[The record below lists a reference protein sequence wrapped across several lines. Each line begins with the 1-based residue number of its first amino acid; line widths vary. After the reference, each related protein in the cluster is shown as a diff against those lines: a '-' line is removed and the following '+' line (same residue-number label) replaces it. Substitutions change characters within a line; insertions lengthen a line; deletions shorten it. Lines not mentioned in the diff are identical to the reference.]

1 MSQVKTLVVID
12 TGIEASHF
20 LAVAVEGQ
28 TTGQTAVALIHPDQ
42 DGVEQL
48 IAVLNH
54 HKAATAVHLLAH
66 STPGS
71 LHLGNCQLNLETIER
86 YAWDL
91 MICCT
96 ERPLSLSLY
105 GCNLAAGDAGAKFTE
120 KLHRFTGANIA
131 ASTNLTGNAAHG
143 GDWTLAYRIGHID
156 AELPI
161 AQDILSAYPSV
172 LAAPVITDLADV
184 TKAIRATDEG
194 IAKTI
199 SGISIDDSDGGNL
212 TVTIQASHGTI
223 NLASTS
229 GLTVTANG
237 SGNVTLVGLVA
248 DINAALN
255 GMTYNP
261 TATIVTVSGQID
273 QYAGTETLKIT
284 VTDSTSLTA
293 AKDVPLNITP
303 VNDAPTLLTSA
314 TTALEGGSVSFI
326 ASNFGI
332 VDVDNVDVQVMIKIS
347 ELPGKGYL
355 TLNGAR
361 LVVGSLFSKA
371 EIANLKYYHDGT
383 QTTAPGGLTDSFKF
397 TVDDGAGGA
406 VGATVMPINITP
418 VNQTPT
424 ISSNNSLFE
433 GQLDFPVSINISDPD
448 QLAANYSVQIL
459 SLPADGI
466 LKLNGVAVTVN
477 QTLSSADL
485 SKLTY
490 SHDGNDANFGN
501 PPDVQFDVANS
512 NLKCTIT

>member
-1 MSQVKTLVVID
+1 M
-12 TGIEASHF
+12 
-20 LAVAVEGQ
+20 
-28 TTGQTAVALIHPDQ
+28 
-42 DGVEQL
+42 
-48 IAVLNH
+48 
-54 HKAATAVHLLAH
+54 
-66 STPGS
+66 
-71 LHLGNCQLNLETIER
+71 
-86 YAWDL
+86 
-91 MICCT
+91 
-96 ERPLSLSLY
+96 
-105 GCNLAAGDAGAKFTE
+105 
-120 KLHRFTGANIA
+120 
-131 ASTNLTGNAAHG
+131 
-143 GDWTLAYRIGHID
+143 
-156 AELPI
+156 
-161 AQDILSAYPSV
+161 
-172 LAAPVITDLADV
+172 
-184 TKAIRATDEG
+184 
-194 IAKTI
+194 
-199 SGISIDDSDGGNL
+199 
-212 TVTIQASHGTI
+212 
-223 NLASTS
+223 
-229 GLTVTANG
+229 
-237 SGNVTLVGLVA
+237 A

-501 PPDVQFDVANS
+501 PPDVQFDVKVTDDGGGTGIPGSTISTIKLQIKPNNDDPLLTKNTGLIYNTNDDPDGVGVGQDQFTRLISAS
-512 NLKCTIT
+512 ELKVSDPDSTTRQLTYTLTQAVDSTLGQLQLFSGGAWQTLSPGASFSQNDIDNGRLRYSFHKNQAGTFNDSF